1 MLQREEQKEAQL
13 LQEKVRQ
20 DQELMEKKFEI
31 QREVINHLEFFC
43 HLVLLKELERKF
55 EVRLDSMKKG
65 QKKEIEKL
73 ETSQEAY
80 FKSKTKKLKQE
91 QVKGVISSWARVH
104 SVLPQAKELKRF
116 KDELRQEEKLVT
128 NEAKLEMETK
138 NLTKAE
144 RKRQL
149 TKRLSDLYG
158 AQGDKVWY

>member
-1 MLQREEQKEAQL
+1 M
-13 LQEKVRQ
+13 
-20 DQELMEKKFEI
+20 
-31 QREVINHLEFFC
+31 
-43 HLVLLKELERKF
+43 LLKELERKF
-55 EVRLDSMKKG
+55 EVRLDSMKKA

-73 ETSQEAY
+73 ETSQEAN

-91 QVKGVISSWARVH
+91 QVKGVIICSWARVY

-128 NEAKLEMETK
+128 SEAKLEMDTK

-158 AQGDKVWY
+158 AQGDKVWYKLPEHIL

>member
-1 MLQREEQKEAQL
+1 
-13 LQEKVRQ
+13 
-20 DQELMEKKFEI
+20 
-31 QREVINHLEFFC
+31 
-43 HLVLLKELERKF
+43 
-55 EVRLDSMKKG
+55 MKKA

-73 ETSQEAY
+73 ETSQEAN

-91 QVKGVISSWARVH
+91 QVKGVIISSWARVY

-128 NEAKLEMETK
+128 SEAKLEMDTK

-158 AQGDKVWY
+158 AQGDKVWYKLPEHIL

>member
-1 MLQREEQKEAQL
+1 M
-13 LQEKVRQ
+13 
-20 DQELMEKKFEI
+20 
-31 QREVINHLEFFC
+31 
-43 HLVLLKELERKF
+43 LLKELERKF
-55 EVRLDSMKKG
+55 EVRLDSMKKA

-73 ETSQEAY
+73 ETSQEAN

-91 QVKGVISSWARVH
+91 QVKGVIISSWARVY

-128 NEAKLEMETK
+128 SEAKLEMDTK

-158 AQGDKVWY
+158 AQGDKVWYKLLEHIL

>member
-1 MLQREEQKEAQL
+1 M
-13 LQEKVRQ
+13 
-20 DQELMEKKFEI
+20 
-31 QREVINHLEFFC
+31 
-43 HLVLLKELERKF
+43 LLKELERKF
-55 EVRLDSMKKG
+55 EVRLDSMKKA

-73 ETSQEAY
+73 ETSQEAN

-91 QVKGVISSWARVH
+91 QVKGVIISSWARVY

-128 NEAKLEMETK
+128 SEAKLEMDTK

-158 AQGDKVWY
+158 AQGDKVWYKLPEHIL